1 MLKFSIVSMLYY
13 CKLKCGFLLCP
24 SLKHYNEPPKQR
36 KFGTDLLLVPSKNQN
51 INNIGAASKP
61 SSLTKSAIKSSSAK
75 ISTSAKDD
83 AENRDG
89 KFLRTRPSPSISSI
103 APTPISKYNEAGTG
117 VSSSKRI
124 VTGSNSLVYSQTP
137 NTPPTLNQKFRQV
150 CNDDESPWTRGTT
163 KNATNSTNNSSNIT
177 SSHPQHLKK
186 SINRGKAT
194 PSSAISKSSFFSP
207 PQLSSSQKNHK
218 QSLDGSVQRAKS
230 TTVAVERSSSG
241 QTPSNASPSIC
252 KEGKQ
257 STPPVTSIPY
267 QDSNHIL
274 VPSNHRENY
283 NSTPSSIYHN
293 HHQSHPF
300 QPYTTTKTTPTLADP
315 NATSA
320 AATTSQTKSIN
331 RTTPVHNQEEPS
343 SSYTVEFDFNKP
355 LGMQL
360 EPVIKSSAR
369 EIGCRVVR
377 FIDNLVYGMESAART
392 SGLVHVGDVI
402 VAIDGINVLS
412 KSYQGIIEALKSKPK
427 DDGVRRIKFRNVQKR
442 ELSSLLYS
450 EVSKGSLINSTKKNC
465 SPPNDFMSPKEAP
478 TVLIGKKLFAEDF
491 GKGGTDDSLNNIDD
505 NGSNIKAWNKND
517 DEGIT
522 TTQQSITNNDCNVQ
536 TTPTFSHH
544 NHKMSETWF
553 SPSSVRKYVQNA
565 PLTSTTPIRRGYN
578 MRTLPE
584 TIRKVIHQSVIQP
597 ASTIATSTV
606 VATART
612 IGELLIGHSISEFE
626 EAIRLKHDLL
636 QELSKVRA
644 DIEGDKDKIKQL
656 EQENDELRRN
666 HNLLGLHSK
675 MTFSAVESVS
685 SPSQDKEGVAV
696 TELQEVQPSLSI
708 KQPMS
713 IQMAQRQGEQFLDE
727 TLASLSLEDQVGT
740 LRSLSNDQRKRVSVQ
755 LQELLKQKDQIE
767 DLWSK
772 IQQLALELTASNTAL
787 HEARSSLTI
796 SNEVTDQVKAEYES
810 RLKKMDDEMKTLK
823 LRYDDAKLREE
834 KLRSD
839 IRIRDNTISSIEKS
853 STLVAQKHIT
863 VQSELDDMQRN
874 LSDAMDRLIDLE
886 SQLKLAKS
894 EALTIASSYENK
906 SKQAEELG
914 MELRST
920 RVLHESL
927 SREKSDLMVELSK
940 CRESQEN
947 QKARYEN
954 EIEGLKALVQKLR
967 QETLEYREL
976 SERKQ
981 EALVLLQ
988 GNFAEKEDMIEQL
1001 KCGIQS
1007 VEKQRDDALSEIQ
1020 DLKVAVLRSEEEKER
1035 LLKEI
1040 SLCESQNR
1048 NLVEEHSSFTNK
1060 HKEVQQ
1066 ELFTT
1071 KSELNQLK
1079 SVLLDLENCNASLL
1093 DKNERLQKVAKDS
1106 EHAHCSAV
1114 QDFQTQVAA
1123 LEKESQELKAS
1134 ESDSKNKAI
1143 FLERKLQLLEDSSNQ
1158 TAIQL
1163 QQASFQLLKRKTELE
1178 TSETELKRMKDIN
1191 AKMKAEMNRILH
1203 QAALVEKNVT
1213 EKMLLS
1219 NNEKSGLED
1228 KIAALKSSREEMLAD
1243 ITALKG
1249 QLKACEETLSAK
1261 SSESVA
1267 LQKEISKLNNMV
1279 KSSAQALAQCEAMLG
1294 NAVLE
1299 KNSIHEEMTSKLEE
1313 LQNTMEV
1320 IKSEK
1325 AYYQSSCADA
1335 IAKLN
1340 EQVTSMQVLE
1350 DRIVQM
1356 KLSYDAS
1363 NKNRTI
1369 ELLSNESLLEQV
1381 KLELEEATKSSESE
1395 KSKAVKEIKKI
1406 KIEKEQLSTALSER
1420 EEVYNALVSDNTNL
1434 ASQLEKMTSR
1444 LLSQKE
1450 DSDALRIQLKNS
1462 MSFSVMAKNEI
1473 SLLRSLLNNTENSL
1487 KVVTDDFMSKI
1498 RVLEDKLANNNA
1510 EAEALHLRLDGEIE
1524 SLTNKLRIK
1533 TG

>member
-1 MLKFSIVSMLYY
+1 
-13 CKLKCGFLLCP
+13 
-24 SLKHYNEPPKQR
+24 
-36 KFGTDLLLVPSKNQN
+36 
-51 INNIGAASKP
+51 
-61 SSLTKSAIKSSSAK
+61 
-75 ISTSAKDD
+75 
-83 AENRDG
+83 
-89 KFLRTRPSPSISSI
+89 
-103 APTPISKYNEAGTG
+103 
-117 VSSSKRI
+117 
-124 VTGSNSLVYSQTP
+124 
-137 NTPPTLNQKFRQV
+137 
-150 CNDDESPWTRGTT
+150 
-163 KNATNSTNNSSNIT
+163 
-177 SSHPQHLKK
+177 
-186 SINRGKAT
+186 
-194 PSSAISKSSFFSP
+194 
-207 PQLSSSQKNHK
+207 
-218 QSLDGSVQRAKS
+218 
-230 TTVAVERSSSG
+230 
-241 QTPSNASPSIC
+241 
-252 KEGKQ
+252 
-257 STPPVTSIPY
+257 
-267 QDSNHIL
+267 
-274 VPSNHRENY
+274 
-283 NSTPSSIYHN
+283 
-293 HHQSHPF
+293 
-300 QPYTTTKTTPTLADP
+300 
-315 NATSA
+315 
-320 AATTSQTKSIN
+320 
-331 RTTPVHNQEEPS
+331 
-343 SSYTVEFDFNKP
+343 
-355 LGMQL
+355 
-360 EPVIKSSAR
+360 
-369 EIGCRVVR
+369 
-377 FIDNLVYGMESAART
+377 
-392 SGLVHVGDVI
+392 
-402 VAIDGINVLS
+402 
-412 KSYQGIIEALKSKPK
+412 
-427 DDGVRRIKFRNVQKR
+427 
-442 ELSSLLYS
+442 
-450 EVSKGSLINSTKKNC
+450 
-465 SPPNDFMSPKEAP
+465 
-478 TVLIGKKLFAEDF
+478 
-491 GKGGTDDSLNNIDD
+491 
-505 NGSNIKAWNKND
+505 
-517 DEGIT
+517 
-522 TTQQSITNNDCNVQ
+522 
-536 TTPTFSHH
+536 
-544 NHKMSETWF
+544 
-553 SPSSVRKYVQNA
+553 
-565 PLTSTTPIRRGYN
+565 
-578 MRTLPE
+578 
-584 TIRKVIHQSVIQP
+584 
-597 ASTIATSTV
+597 
-606 VATART
+606 
-612 IGELLIGHSISEFE
+612 
-626 EAIRLKHDLL
+626 
-636 QELSKVRA
+636 
-644 DIEGDKDKIKQL
+644 
-656 EQENDELRRN
+656 
-666 HNLLGLHSK
+666 
-675 MTFSAVESVS
+675 
-685 SPSQDKEGVAV
+685 
-696 TELQEVQPSLSI
+696 
-708 KQPMS
+708 
-713 IQMAQRQGEQFLDE
+713 MAQRQGEQFLDE

-954 EIEGLKALVQKLR
+954 EIEG
-967 QETLEYREL
+967 
-976 SERKQ
+976 
-981 EALVLLQ
+981 
-988 GNFAEKEDMIEQL
+988 

-1020 DLKVAVLRSEEEKER
+1020 DHKVAVLRSEEEKER

-1267 LQKEISKLNNMV
+1267 LQKEISTLNNMV

-1524 SLTNKLRIK
+1524 SLTNKLRIDNVIK
-1533 TG
+1533 LQSQLHSSQEALSIQLSDNATLKEEVSQLTKRVETSTQSLACCEVALRSAISEKASFNDEMVHMLTELQDKVKVIESEKAHYQSSHADSLTKLNELLPSHEALEDRIMHMEQEYKMFDNDHKNEMLMKDNLIEEMQLKLSEKNAALNEINQTKEELSKALSEKEEVYNALFHDNANLASQLLAN